1 MRKEGRT
8 VVTVLLLICFII
20 AVFVCVYFI
29 VKLDKKEKE
38 LENMQEDLA
47 QIKQELGKTE
57 GKTETKN
64 TTENKESAIDVDE
77 LNEKYSK
84 RILGVMGAGSFE
96 GKYLAIF
103 GKEYKTYTSTSR
115 ISKNNY
121 TYILTSDSYN
131 DFEKEWQNFMSQSL
145 IEELVGNK
153 FISYSDAII
162 SVDGKVAIN
171 EGSWT
176 GIGLKFESQKMK
188 SHENDLYE
196 YEIKYKRPI
205 NSLDSG
211 EYEEKTAIVVGRVK
225 NSKYIIEK
233 FETN

>member
-1 MRKEGRT
+1 MKKEGRT
-8 VVTVLLLICFII
+8 VVTVVLLVCFII
-20 AVFVCVYFI
+20 AVFVCGYFI

-38 LENMQEDLA
+38 LENIQEDLA

-57 GKTETKN
+57 TKK

-84 RILGVMGAGSFE
+84 RILGLMGAGSFE
-96 GKYLAIF
+96 AKYLAIF
-103 GKEYKTYTSTSR
+103 GKENKAFTNTSK

-121 TYILTSDSYN
+121 TYILTNDSYS

-145 IEELVGNK
+145 MEELVGNK

-162 SVDGKVAIN
+162 NIDGKVAIN
-171 EGSWT
+171 EGAWT
-176 GIGLKFESQKMK
+176 GIGLKFESQKMI

-196 YEIKYKRPI
+196 YEVRYKSSI
-205 NSLDSG
+205 SNLDSG
-211 EYEEKTAIVVGRVK
+211 EFEEKTATVIGRVK

-233 FETN
+233 FETK